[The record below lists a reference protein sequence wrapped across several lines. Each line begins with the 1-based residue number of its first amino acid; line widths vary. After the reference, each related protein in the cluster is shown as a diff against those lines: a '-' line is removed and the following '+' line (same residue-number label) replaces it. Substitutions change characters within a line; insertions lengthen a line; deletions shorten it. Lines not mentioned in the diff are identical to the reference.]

1 MALKDSEKET
11 LALFLSTTLGHLRV
25 YPDVCF
31 TRGLR
36 GTTHV
41 YHSASPALTAYLADL
56 VDRMPLPTALRVS
69 FYRTPLPERVLD
81 VYVLPPFAALL
92 DAAAHVQ
99 RLPPFPF
106 PVTFSVAAV
115 TSLPACPCWA
125 PADAFF
131 GDRASLEPIADAP
144 PVLVRA
150 YPAADGA
157 PRN

>member
-11 LALFLSTTLGHLRV
+11 LALFLSTALGHLRV
-25 YPDVCF
+25 YPEACF
-31 TRGLR
+31 ARGLR
-36 GTTHV
+36 GTTRV
-41 YHSASPALTAYLADL
+41 YHSVSPALSTYLADL
-56 VDRMPLPTALRVS
+56 VDRMPLPAALRVS

-99 RLPPFPF
+99 RLPPFPY

-115 TSLPACPCWA
+115 TSHPACPCWA
-125 PADAFF
+125 PAPDFF
-131 GDRASLEPIADAP
+131 GDRASLEPIADTP

-150 YPAADGA
+150 YPAPDGA